1 MIRRLSGVC
10 YVLRR
15 EPNCD
20 RISPITVTGPA
31 RESAKRAT
39 AQKRALESAGFT
51 VSAVSGDL
59 PIGWTGSGALVRQGV
74 NEDPFGIN
82 VCSPREAVGLDAT
95 VVEYNSAAGLLVG
108 CRSSA
113 ASARRNFL
121 PRSPLSRRGHPTG
134 RPSWSRN
141 LVPTV

>member
-1 MIRRLSGVC
+1 MF
-10 YVLRR
+10 RR

-20 RISPITVTGPA
+20 RISLVAVTGPA
-31 RESAKRAT
+31 REFAKRAT
-39 AQKRALESAGFT
+39 AQNCTLESAGFT

-59 PIGWTGSGALVRQGV
+59 PIGWTGSGTLVRQEV

-82 VCSPREAVGLDAT
+82 VGSALEAVGLDVT
-95 VVEYNSAAGLLVG
+95 VVKYNSAAGLLVG

-121 PRSPLSRRGHPTG
+121 PRSP
-134 RPSWSRN
+134 WA
-141 LVPTV
+141 

>member
-1 MIRRLSGVC
+1 MLRRLSGVC

-20 RISPITVTGPA
+20 RISPIAVTRPA

-39 AQKRALESAGFT
+39 GQKRALESAGFT
-51 VSAVSGDL
+51 VSAVSSDL
-59 PIGWTGSGALVRQGV
+59 PIGWTGSGTLVRQEV
-74 NEDPFGIN
+74 KEDPFGIN
-82 VCSPREAVGLDAT
+82 VCTALEAVGLDAT
-95 VVEYNSAAGLLVG
+95 VIEYNSAAGLCVG

-121 PRSPLSRRGHPTG
+121 PRSPWEAAEPWG
-134 RPSWSRN
+134 
-141 LVPTV
+141 